1 MKNKT
6 EEAEAEDR
14 LISSLEHVEQYLDL
28 QGAVAAILRN
38 GWFNVARA
46 RHAMGINRVSS
57 TSYNSVLEAQTR
69 FVSGLVPE
77 NESHH
82 MSCQR
87 SQQSPQQQQQQQTE
101 DVSCSKGDTDA
112 ASETL
117 QSYLQ
122 SCGTASDSPADIGA
136 PKAAVPQHE
145 TRGNESMQTSPGE
158 MGCRVEIGSLRGCLH
173 MFGATPSPYLRTA
186 QSDFVAAIRLLPRLV
201 KAQQQL
207 GQLGRVSLASAA
219 PIPSNVQHE

>member
-1 MKNKT
+1 MENET
-6 EEAEAEDR
+6 DEAIAEDR
-14 LISSLEHVEQYLDL
+14 LVASLEHVEQYLEL

-77 NESHH
+77 KESNL
-82 MSCQR
+82 MSTCQR
-87 SQQSPQQQQQQQTE
+87 PRQPPQQQEE

-112 ASETL
+112 ASDTL
-117 QSYLQ
+117 QPNLQ
-122 SCGTASDSPADIGA
+122 SRGAASDSLADIGA
-136 PKAAVPQHE
+136 LEAVVAQHA
-145 TRGNESMQTSPGE
+145 TMWNDSMQTSHGE
-158 MGCRVEIGSLRGCLH
+158 VGCRVEIGSLRGCLH

-186 QSDFVAAIRLLPRLV
+186 QSDFVAATRLLPRLV

-207 GQLGRVSLASAA
+207 RQLGC
-219 PIPSNVQHE
+219 